1 MHISV
6 GLSFV
11 NVYMIQLSSASVVIN
26 LCEHRVKP
34 FRAYGPDLIH
44 TRVRP

>member
-6 GLSFV
+6 GLLFV
-11 NVYMIQLSSASVVIN
+11 NMYMIQISSASVVIN

-34 FRAYGPDLIH
+34 FRAYGADLIH
-44 TRVRP
+44 TMVRP